1 MVIVLRKRALAIAAL
16 CVAVLIAVPFL
27 VRMAVPKTAA
37 VSAANT
43 NWGLSFQ
50 ENGKTHWKRHPGIP
64 QAIRRLFCRPDRV
77 ERRGGRTE
85 NDLSDL

>member
-50 ENGKTHWKRHPGIP
+50 ENGKTPTGNATPEFLKQYGAYLSARPRRAARRANRKRSI
-64 QAIRRLFCRPDRV
+64 
-77 ERRGGRTE
+77 
-85 NDLSDL
+85 

>member
-50 ENGKTHWKRHPGIP
+50 ENGKTPTGNATPEFLK
-64 QAIRRLFCRPDRV
+64 QFCRPDRV